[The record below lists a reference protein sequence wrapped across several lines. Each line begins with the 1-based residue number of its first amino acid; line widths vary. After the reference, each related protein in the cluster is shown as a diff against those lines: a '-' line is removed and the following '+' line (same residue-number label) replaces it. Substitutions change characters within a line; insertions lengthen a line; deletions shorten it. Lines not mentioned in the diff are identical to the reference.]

1 VGAIDHAAGMTA
13 FPAVRRGTQTP
24 DAAALEV
31 DIAAKAFA
39 GTAASLAS
47 VRFAIDPG
55 EVVALLGASGS
66 GKSTTLRIALGLD
79 HAFRGRVV
87 RRYVRPGVVFQDPRL
102 LPWLS
107 VMDNLRLVA
116 GHRGDPAALTDL
128 LGAMGLPDVAARM
141 PRELSL
147 GMARRVALARALA
160 VEPDFLVLDEPFA
173 SLDPSL
179 STLLGTHV
187 ARWARARGT
196 GVLLATHDAAQAL
209 RIADRLL
216 ILAGT
221 PTTLAEDLR
230 TAETGDGPR
239 AVQDLADRF
248 PFLTAV

>member
-1 VGAIDHAAGMTA
+1 MTA
-13 FPAVRRGTQTP
+13 LSAVRRDTRMP

-31 DIAAKAFA
+31 DIAAKAFG
-39 GTAASLAS
+39 GTPVSASLAS
-47 VRFAIDPG
+47 VRFTIGPG

-79 HAFRGRVV
+79 HAFRGHVV
-87 RRYVRPGVVFQDPRL
+87 RRYARPGVVFQEPRL
-102 LPWLS
+102 LPWLT
-107 VMDNLRLVA
+107 VGDNLRLVA
-116 GHRGDPAALTDL
+116 GPRADADAVGALL
-128 LGAMGLPDVAARM
+128 AAMGLPDAAMRR
-141 PRELSL
+141 PRALSL
-147 GMARRVALARALA
+147 GMARRVALARALV

-179 STLLGTHV
+179 SAVLGAYV
-187 ARWARARGT
+187 ARWARARGA

-221 PTTLAEDLR
+221 PTTLAEDVL
-230 TAETGDGPR
+230 TAEAREGADLAR
-239 AVQDLADRF
+239 HLADRF